1 MLRGLGQHLYSMRLN
16 ILDSILTSVLIWFIL
31 PKYAANGYIFILY
44 ASELFNFSLSIY
56 KLSRLTRLRGLG
68 TALLK
73 TAFSAAGASALA
85 SFAAKALDPQPL
97 LAKIAL
103 VTVMISAV
111 YYLLVRS
118 LNVSDMRITLKRKK
132 FRNNSHF
139 SGKGNVETEK
149 EESI

>member
-1 MLRGLGQHLYSMRLN
+1 
-16 ILDSILTSVLIWFIL
+16 
-31 PKYAANGYIFILY
+31 
-44 ASELFNFSLSIY
+44 NFSLSIY

-73 TAFSAAGASALA
+73 TAFSAVGASALA

-97 LAKIAL
+97 LAKIVL
-103 VTVMISAV
+103 VTVMISAS

-132 FRNNSHF
+132 FS
-139 SGKGNVETEK
+139 E
-149 EESI
+149 